1 MPDQGYDPRKLSEPN
16 RDRRPSVTVTSPG
29 SPENYRGRSH
39 SPSIAGKIQVFT
51 IIIYSMNYNTL
62 YLGYIKYFI

>member
-1 MPDQGYDPRKLSEPN
+1 MQEQGYDPRKLSEPG

-39 SPSIAGKIQVFT
+39 SPSITGKIQVS
-51 IIIYSMNYNTL
+51 II
-62 YLGYIKYFI
+62 